1 MPGDMGLNMNG
12 LNTSVYGF
20 EYEWVEY
27 KCICLLGFYT
37 WVCPEVWVCVW
48 MGWIQVYIFV
58 RILSLSMP
66 GGMGLN
72 MNGLNTSVYIY

>member
-37 WVCPEVWVCVW
+37 
-48 MGWIQVYIFV
+48 
-58 RILSLSMP
+58 
-66 GGMGLN
+66 
-72 MNGLNTSVYIY
+72 